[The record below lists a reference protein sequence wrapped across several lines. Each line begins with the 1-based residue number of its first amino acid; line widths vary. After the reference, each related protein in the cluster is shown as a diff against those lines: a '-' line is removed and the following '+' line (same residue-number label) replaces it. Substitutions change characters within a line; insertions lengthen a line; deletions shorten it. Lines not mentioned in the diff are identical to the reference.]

1 MCAAQRTDP
10 LLQRGRVRKETY
22 SPVLLLILLD
32 FRIGGVPSIVPRRV
46 INTELLGP
54 TLLRLGIFHLLSGEM
69 RGRGDEDT
77 GRQIANSV

>member
-1 MCAAQRTDP
+1 VAQRTDP

-22 SPVLLLILLD
+22 SLVLLPILLD
-32 FRIGGVPSIVPRRV
+32 FLIGGDPSIVPRRV
-46 INTELLGP
+46 ISAELLGP
-54 TLLRLGIFHLLSGEM
+54 TLPLLGIVFLLSGEM